1 MMKMRAYRIQER
13 DIILWALMALNLIFE
28 SFIVFTSVS
37 SLTKGIQIISIA
49 MLFIFTLTIITKQL
63 VLLNITRRSYTMKMQ
78 AYRIQERDINRFSK
92 INQLTMQLDI
102 TLCVLMVVILLFE
115 LLIMSVL
122 PHPLIKGVQ
131 IVLIAMLLILV
142 LTIITKQIVLSNI
155 IKRADKVTKEET
167 EISRKPTIY
176 HSSLKTMSDSLLIV
190 IIIFL
195 IVIKCIAIL

>member
-1 MMKMRAYRIQER
+1 MKMRAYRIQER

-28 SFIVFTSVS
+28 SFIVFTSLS

-78 AYRIQERDINRFSK
+78 AYRIEERDINRFSK
-92 INQLTMQLDI
+92 INQLTMPLDI
-102 TLCVLMVVILLFE
+102 TLCVLMVVNLIFE

>member
-28 SFIVFTSVS
+28 SFIVFTSLS

-78 AYRIQERDINRFSK
+78 AYRIEERDINRFSK
-92 INQLTMQLDI
+92 INQLTMPLDI
-102 TLCVLMVVILLFE
+102 TLCVLMVVNLIFE

>member
-1 MMKMRAYRIQER
+1 MMKMR
-13 DIILWALMALNLIFE
+13 
-28 SFIVFTSVS
+28 
-37 SLTKGIQIISIA
+37 
-49 MLFIFTLTIITKQL
+49 
-63 VLLNITRRSYTMKMQ
+63 

-92 INQLTMQLDI
+92 INQLTMPLDI
-102 TLCVLMVVILLFE
+102 TLCVLMVVNLIFE

-131 IVLIAMLLILV
+131 IVLIAMLLVLV

>member
-1 MMKMRAYRIQER
+1 MRAYRIQER
-13 DIILWALMALNLIFE
+13 DITLWALMALNLIFE
-28 SFIVFTSVS
+28 SFIVFTSLS

-49 MLFIFTLTIITKQL
+49 MLLIFALIIITKQF
-63 VLLNITRRSYTMKMQ
+63 VLLNITRRQQLMKIQ

-92 INQLTMQLDI
+92 INQLTMPLDI
-102 TLCVLMVVILLFE
+102 TLCVLMVVNLIFE

-131 IVLIAMLLILV
+131 IVLIGMLLILV

-195 IVIKCIAIL
+195 IVIKCLALL